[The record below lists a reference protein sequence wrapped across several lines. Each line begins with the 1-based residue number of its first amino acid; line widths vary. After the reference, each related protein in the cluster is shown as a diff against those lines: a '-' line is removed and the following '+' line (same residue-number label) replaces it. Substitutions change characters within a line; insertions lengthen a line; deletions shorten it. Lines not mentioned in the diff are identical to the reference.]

1 MRKTLAF
8 LLVLFLGLLWVVG
21 AMAEAPASSAA
32 LEDAPSLS
40 ATCAANAAGQQVTF
54 SYPEGLEIMQDG
66 KFGTFVYTEN
76 GYINVSVLPEGETH
90 IDDLLDRGWK
100 EEQFTIL
107 SETLSVMSIHHDLP
121 PGMREPVDYVE
132 VGAILPDG
140 LNVILLSTCLAGET
154 EVYDLLLTVLSSL
167 VEDVTPVGEWLDE
180 VWIPL
185 VTS

>member
-1 MRKTLAF
+1 MRKTFAF

-90 IDDLLDRGWK
+90 VDNLLGRGFV

-107 SETLSVMSIHHDLP
+107 SETLSVMSVRDDSVL
-121 PGMREPVDYVE
+121 RKEPVDYVE
-132 VGAILPDG
+132 IGAILPDG
-140 LNVILLSTCLAGET
+140 PNVVLLSTCLAGET

-167 VEDVTPVGEWLDE
+167 VDDVTPVEEWLDE